1 MRVNHGLL
9 FVMLGLGCGG
19 GDTAPAAVASVV
31 ISPGTDIGTFTAGAK
46 TDLAASAKDAS
57 GTALT
62 AKTPTWTSTN
72 TAAVSVSAAS
82 GASVTVTAI
91 ALGTSKII
99 AASDGKAD
107 TVTVTVVAPVF
118 TKVTVTPPSA
128 SVPPSS
134 TQQLTAKT
142 VDQNGITMT
151 GVGTVTFTT
160 SAASVATVNSAGMVT
175 AVANGTATITASVT
189 PTGGTAKTATSIIT
203 VQPAGSFPTSAIVNA
218 VGTYSWDPS
227 SVDIA
232 RNGSVSFVNSTL
244 YVHNVTY
251 TAATGVPANV
261 PDIAPDGNGSSVFN
275 TAGTYTYH
283 CSIHAGMTGTVIV
296 H

>member
-1 MRVNHGLL
+1 MRVHHALL
-9 FVMLGLGCGG
+9 FVALGLGCGG
-19 GDTAPAAVASVV
+19 GETAPAAVASVV
-31 ISPGTDIGTFTAGAK
+31 ISPGTDVGTFTAGAK

-62 AKTPTWTSTN
+62 AKTPTWSSTN
-72 TAAVSVSAAS
+72 AAAVSVSAAS

-91 ALGTSKII
+91 AIGTAKII
-99 AASDGKAD
+99 ASSDGKAD

-118 TKVTVTPPSA
+118 TLVKVSPPSA
-128 SVPPSS
+128 SVAPSS
-134 TQQLTAKT
+134 TQQLTATT
-142 VDQNGITMT
+142 VDQNGIAMT
-151 GVGTVTFTT
+151 GVGTPTFTT
-160 SAASVATVNSAGMVT
+160 SAASIATVNSSGMVS

-189 PTGGTAKTATSIIT
+189 PAGGTAKTGTSVIT
-203 VQPAGSFPTSAIVNA
+203 VQAGGGFPSSAIVNA

-244 YVHNVTY
+244 YAHTVTY
-251 TAATGVPANV
+251 TAATGVPSNI
-261 PDIAPDGNGSSVFN
+261 DIATDANGSSVFN
-275 TAGTYTYH
+275 TAGTYSYH
-283 CSIHAGMTGTVIV
+283 CSIHAGMQGTVIV